1 MINVRPEYKT
11 PEVVTYRDS
20 EILKQMGPLK
30 GGSGDPA
37 VVGGAPMNPFG
48 YDSTSDGSGKR
59 AIRDRSL
66 FERDE

>member
-1 MINVRPEYKT
+1 MSNVRPEYKT

-20 EILKQMGPLK
+20 EILKHMGPIK
-30 GGSGDPA
+30 GGTGEPT
-37 VVGGAPMNPFG
+37 GLAPMNPFE
-48 YDSTSDGSGKR
+48 YDSASDDSGKR